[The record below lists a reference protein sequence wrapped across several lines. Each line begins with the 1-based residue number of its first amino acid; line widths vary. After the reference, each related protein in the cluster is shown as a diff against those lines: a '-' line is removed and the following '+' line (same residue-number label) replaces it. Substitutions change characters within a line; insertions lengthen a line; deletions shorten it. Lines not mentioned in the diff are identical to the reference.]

1 MKPVPPTL
9 RAKKRYIA
17 FSVHSEGQ
25 VSKKDVT
32 TAILR
37 ETVRFYGEL
46 MVSDFGLWIME
57 FDEEKGTGFLVCN
70 RRFQGEMIA
79 GLALIDIVEREKA
92 SFHVLGASGTIKA
105 LKRKFL
111 NDGSNMSGL

>member
-17 FSVHSEGQ
+17 FKVHSEEQ

-32 TAILR
+32 NAILR
-37 ETVRFYGEL
+37 ETVSFYGEL
-46 MVSDFGLWIME
+46 SASDFGLWIMD
-57 FDEEKGTGFLVCN
+57 FDEERGAGFLVCN
-70 RRFQGEMIA
+70 RQFQGEMIA
-79 GLALIDIVEREKA
+79 CLTLIDIVGREKA
-92 SFHVLGASGTIKA
+92 SFQVLGASGTIKA

-111 NDGSNMSGL
+111 KDGSNMSGL

>member
-9 RAKKRYIA
+9 RMKKRYIA
-17 FSVHSEGQ
+17 FSVHSERR

-32 TAILR
+32 NAILR

-46 MVSDFGLWIME
+46 IVSDFSLWIME
-57 FDEEKGTGFLVCN
+57 FDEDIGTGFLVCN

-79 GLALIDIVEREKA
+79 SLALIDTVGREKT
-92 SFHVLGASGTIKA
+92 SFQVLGTSGTIKA

-111 NDGSNMSGL
+111 KDGSNMSGM